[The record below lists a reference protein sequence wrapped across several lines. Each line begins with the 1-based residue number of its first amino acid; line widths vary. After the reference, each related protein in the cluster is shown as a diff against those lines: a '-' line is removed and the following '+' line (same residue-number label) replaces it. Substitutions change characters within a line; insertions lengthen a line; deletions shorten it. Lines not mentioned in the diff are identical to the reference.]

1 MDSFNVYSHTQP
13 TIYHITGGFKRHPIH
28 LTYQVTTLTPNPT
41 PNPNPTQHKDISSND
56 TNEPVL
62 DSLIQ
67 YLKKIM
73 LHTDYTRRTVYFRPD
88 YDNCVQVDEST
99 WRIPMIV
106 RPPSEYPDYVSSILP
121 TFESYPE
128 SYKQRIRTSCIRTWE
143 ENAFES
149 IEYNACDILIRR
161 I

>member
-1 MDSFNVYSHTQP
+1 MDSFNNTCSHTQP

-28 LTYQVTTLTPNPT
+28 LTYQVFT
-41 PNPNPTQHKDISSND
+41 PNPNPTQHEDISSNAM
-56 TNEPVL
+56 NESVL
-62 DSLIQ
+62 HSLIQ

-73 LHTDYTRRTVYFRPD
+73 LHSDNTRRTVYFRPD
-88 YDNCVQVDEST
+88 YENCVQLDEST
-99 WRIPMIV
+99 WRIPMIL
-106 RPPSEYPDYVSSILP
+106 RSPSEYPDYVYSILP

-128 SYKQRIRTSCIRTWE
+128 PYKQRIRASSIRTWE

-161 I
+161 V